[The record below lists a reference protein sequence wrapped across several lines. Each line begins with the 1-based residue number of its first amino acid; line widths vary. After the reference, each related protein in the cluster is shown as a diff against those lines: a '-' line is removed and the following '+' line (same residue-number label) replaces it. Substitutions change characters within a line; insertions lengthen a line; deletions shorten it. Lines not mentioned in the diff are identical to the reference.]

1 MGKCNR
7 WRSGVARDDRGVV
20 HGVLMVAGIRQLA
33 AGWGGTKKGR
43 GGGGKKFAG
52 GCPPGRGENCWGWM
66 EGLVGGEGW
75 RVVWPGGAYVFGG

>member
-33 AGWGGTKKGR
+33 AVWWCIKKVRAGWLE
-43 GGGGKKFAG
+43 FLAG
-52 GCPPGRGENCWGWM
+52 VCQSNRGEI
-66 EGLVGGEGW
+66 
-75 RVVWPGGAYVFGG
+75 